1 MGNFLPP
8 SLDAGLKSLYATGLF
23 SDVRISHDGGKVSV
37 KVVENPTI
45 FRVAFEGNKKI
56 KDEDLKKL
64 DLQSK
69 ANGPLWRA
77 YVQRDVEHML
87 DLYRERGYFQVR
99 ITPKT
104 ISQKNARDDLVFE
117 IDEGDKLAVRHVAF
131 AGNNAFSGQQA
142 QGRGQ
147 VRRNQ
152 SAELSAQQR
161 QLRFRPYRE

>member
-1 MGNFLPP
+1 MRQCIAAGAADSAIMVTGNRQIGTEMIRSHFHADKDGQL
-8 SLDAGLKSLYATGLF
+8 SAAALDAGLKSLYATGLF
-23 SDVRISHDGGKVSV
+23 SDVKISHDGGKVVV

-77 YVQRDVEHML
+77 YVQSDVDRML
-87 DLYRERGYFQVR
+87 DLYRQRGYFQVR

-104 ISQKNARDDLVFE
+104 ISQKNAR
-117 IDEGDKLAVRHVAF
+117 GRSRVRDRRRR
-131 AGNNAFSGQQA
+131 QA
-142 QGRGQ
+142 RGPACCL
-147 VRRNQ
+147 RRQ
-152 SAELSAQQR
+152 
-161 QLRFRPYRE
+161 